1 MKIAP
6 TILII
11 GFWIAMMK
19 GMAGGGMGGMGGGGG
34 MSKMM
39 GIGKSNAKIAKKD
52 DVKVTFKDVAGVDEA
67 KREIMEFVSFLKVR
81 AIERKSERRT
91 HLKCSCVCVGAI
103 MEIVLF
109 LKLGLTHIVY

>member
-67 KREIMEFVSFLKVR
+67 KREIMEFVSFLKVGS
-81 AIERKSERRT
+81 IDRRVNAHT
-91 HLKCSCVCVGAI
+91 CSV
-103 MEIVLF
+103 
-109 LKLGLTHIVY
+109 HVYV